1 MTVPASVATGEYNM
15 EISVRGQSFTLKKE
29 LTVAVPGTE
38 KVFKYGSY
46 EFTALKS
53 YKDSLRRNGSFRQR
67 HHERMAALQG
77 RCHRYG

>member
-1 MTVPASVATGEYNM
+1 M

-53 YKDSLRRNGSFRQR
+53 YKDSSGATVLSGNVTMNGWLRF
-67 HHERMAALQG
+67 
-77 RCHRYG
+77 